1 MSSISSASYVSN
13 VASHLQQLSASRQ
26 QQVEID
32 LQVGESTRRARD
44 QAVERAMQDN
54 SKQAERVAE
63 LKKAA
68 LQSQGGGIDVW
79 A

>member
-1 MSSISSASYVSN
+1 MSSISAASYVSN
-13 VASHLQQLSASRQ
+13 VASHLQQLSESRQ

-32 LQVGESTRRARD
+32 LQVGESTRRVRD

-54 SKQAERVAE
+54 SKQAERVME
-63 LKKAA
+63 IKKNA
-68 LQSQGGGIDVW
+68 LQSSGGGIDVW